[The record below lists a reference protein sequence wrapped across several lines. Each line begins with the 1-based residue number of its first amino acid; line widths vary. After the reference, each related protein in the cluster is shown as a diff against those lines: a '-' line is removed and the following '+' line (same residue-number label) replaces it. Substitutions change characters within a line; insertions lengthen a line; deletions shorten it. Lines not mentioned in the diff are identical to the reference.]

1 MTSKLHP
8 PHRQSGADRNTF
20 QIPFASTPQLW
31 VLVSVR
37 MRPDPSPGL
46 ASTRLAPARTLAESM
61 NGRARVGMPVG
72 EDVMSVMF
80 DFCSSR
86 NPDASNPNRRLQ
98 SPKNP
103 VVIRP
108 PL

>member
-1 MTSKLHP
+1 
-8 PHRQSGADRNTF
+8 
-20 QIPFASTPQLW
+20 
-31 VLVSVR
+31 
-37 MRPDPSPGL
+37 
-46 ASTRLAPARTLAESM
+46 M

-108 PL
+108 PLNTLYPRSLWPTSTRVLARPSSPRSVGALVVTRGKRIGWDLAK